1 MLPDGSSAYL
11 RPLPGAARM
20 YPETDVPPVPISGR
34 IEGIVIPELL
44 SDKKDRYV
52 REYDLSEDLAQKM
65 VYSRYLDVFDTV
77 MGSVSVDA
85 ALVVRTLTATLTE
98 LRKDG
103 VRIGEF
109 SDRHFLELFSL
120 VADNTIAKEGII
132 EILRVLATQPDR
144 PVADVAE
151 SIGIV
156 GMDEQEIEDTIAR
169 IVVDR
174 SDFVRERGM
183 DAVGPLMGVAMQNLR
198 GKADGKLISRIL
210 TEKIR
215 EELS

>member
-1 MLPDGSSAYL
+1 
-11 RPLPGAARM
+11 
-20 YPETDVPPVPISGR
+20 
-34 IEGIVIPELL
+34 
-44 SDKKDRYV
+44 
-52 REYDLSEDLAQKM
+52 
-65 VYSRYLDVFDTV
+65 
-77 MGSVSVDA
+77 
-85 ALVVRTLTATLTE
+85 
-98 LRKDG
+98 
-103 VRIGEF
+103 
-109 SDRHFLELFSL
+109 L

-132 EILRVLATQPDR
+132 DILRVLAEQPDS

-156 GMDEQEIEDTIAR
+156 GVDETEIADTIAK

>member
-1 MLPDGSSAYL
+1 
-11 RPLPGAARM
+11 
-20 YPETDVPPVPISGR
+20 
-34 IEGIVIPELL
+34 
-44 SDKKDRYV
+44 
-52 REYDLSEDLAQKM
+52 
-65 VYSRYLDVFDTV
+65 
-77 MGSVSVDA
+77 
-85 ALVVRTLTATLTE
+85 
-98 LRKDG
+98 
-103 VRIGEF
+103 
-109 SDRHFLELFSL
+109 
-120 VADNTIAKEGII
+120 
-132 EILRVLATQPDR
+132 VLAKQPER

-156 GMDEQEIEDTIAR
+156 GMDEQEIVDTIAR

-215 EELS
+215 EELA